1 MRGIF
6 VRAASRVLML
16 LTLTGLLLPLVKA
29 EDLIRSIEGL
39 LPSKSDDLTVYPVLQ
54 EPFWYFANSWS
65 ENLNETGFVEGQ
77 GVGYYKRFYAHSDM
91 SAEFYVYRFSNISNT
106 EAYLNREINRTKSE
120 GGYTEV
126 LISGTFAVVYDYETK
141 EIGVSLGNI
150 RNVVFKVAVYTAN
163 IVEDP
168 TDQLVNF
175 TVLERERILEN
186 VERPE
191 SPSSV
196 TPEPQPSLPSVTSS
210 PQPSPSQATPEPQ
223 SSPSSSIPEFPSI
236 LFLPLLL
243 GLTLIGALLL
253 KRKQFNKSL

>member
-6 VRAASRVLML
+6 VRAVSMVLVL
-16 LTLTGLLLPLVKA
+16 LALTGLLSPLVKA
-29 EDLIRSIEGL
+29 EELVTSLDGL
-39 LPSKSDDLTVYPVLQ
+39 LPSKSDDPVVYPVLQ

-65 ENLNETGFVEGQ
+65 ENLNETGFVEGR

-91 SAEFYVYRFSNISNT
+91 SVEFYAYRFSNVSSA
-106 EAYLNREINRTKSE
+106 EAYCNREINRTKFE

-126 LISGTFAVVYDYETK
+126 LISGAFAVVYDYDTQ
-141 EIGVSLGNI
+141 EIGVSLGII

-175 TVLERERILEN
+175 TVLEHARILEN
-186 VERPE
+186 VVRPE

-196 TPEPQPSLPSVTSS
+196 TPEPQPSPSSV
-210 PQPSPSQATPEPQ
+210 TPEPQ
-223 SSPSSSIPEFPSI
+223 PSPSSSIPEFPSFAI
-236 LFLPLLL
+236 LPLLM
-243 GLTLIGALLL
+243 IAILLAAIIISR
-253 KRKQFNKSL
+253 RKQFA